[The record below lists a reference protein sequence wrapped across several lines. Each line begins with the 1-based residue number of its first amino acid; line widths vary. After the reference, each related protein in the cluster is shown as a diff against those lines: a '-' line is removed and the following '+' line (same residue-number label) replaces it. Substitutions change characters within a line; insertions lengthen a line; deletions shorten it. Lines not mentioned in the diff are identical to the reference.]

1 MAVPVEI
8 DWNMD
13 IDLPSINDTDEAI
26 LTILSD
32 GRRQNQTNIA
42 KILSKETTYVRDRL
56 SYLKRHGL
64 VKRVGPSERSGLY
77 EISPD
82 GRAVLRLNSLPEG
95 VHGMFNPNRSG
106 DPTGQSIIIHPSP
119 LLFAVLERIEK
130 ESIPSVSD
138 IATYFTADHGVIKYI
153 IESAEKQGLIKRE
166 LREVKIEGIDEADKK
181 EILELTDLGEQVL
194 RVRARW
200 GLYGDRALSA
210 SIYTWDRSHLS
221 VENWIATQGD
231 ITLEQIERWVNSFN
245 VGLEPQEGMDMDLSV
260 EFAEP
265 EDNGDQSE

>member
-1 MAVPVEI
+1 
-8 DWNMD
+8 MD
-13 IDLPSINDTDEAI
+13 IDLPSINNTDEAI

-56 SYLKRHGL
+56 SYLKRNEL
-64 VKRVGPSERSGLY
+64 VDRVGPSERSGLY
-77 EISPD
+77 EISPA
-82 GRAVLRLNSLPEG
+82 GRAALRLNSLPRG
-95 VHGMFNPNRSG
+95 VHGMFNPNENG
-106 DPTGQSIIIHPSP
+106 DPTGQSILIHPSP
-119 LLFAVLERIEK
+119 LLFAVLERIQD
-130 ESIPSVSD
+130 ESIPSISD
-138 IATYFTADHGVIKYI
+138 IATYFTTDHGVIKYV
-153 IESAEKQGLIKRE
+153 IESAERQNLIKRE
-166 LREVKIEGIDEADKK
+166 LKEIKIEGISEADEK

-210 SIYTWDRSHLS
+210 SIYTWDKSHLS

-231 ITLEQIERWVNSFN
+231 ITLEQIEQWVNSFQ
-245 VGLEPQEGMDMDLSV
+245 VGLTEPGGMNMDLNV

-265 EDNGDQSE
+265 KDNDGESE